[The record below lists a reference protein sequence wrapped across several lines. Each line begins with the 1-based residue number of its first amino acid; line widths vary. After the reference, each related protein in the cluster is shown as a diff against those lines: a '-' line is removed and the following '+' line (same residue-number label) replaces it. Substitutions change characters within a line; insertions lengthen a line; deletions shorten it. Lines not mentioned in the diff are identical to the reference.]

1 MTQLYQPKSSVPKA
15 QTNNLF
21 SGIWIRWRALTLG
34 ERFVCANIILIPIWW
49 VAGVFFMYMPVILLG
64 SVAVYECLQH
74 GKIHLKRP
82 SSLVVTFFVFGIY
95 EVVRLFFFG
104 TKVRGGLENV
114 VLYTVCPACWLWY
127 IQSKK
132 IRIRIEAVA
141 WACTVSVIQMFGFW
155 LLLQFVLPTTIFPQ
169 PNLLALL
176 TGQADA
182 LSILSPLELVAS
194 TNPIINSFYRVN
206 MFFGFPELL
215 SVVAGFMGIVALDI
229 KNRFWSWLLFLASI
243 FLIFLSAT
251 RITWLVFP
259 IVVGLRYVFS
269 NFAKLWVPPTFF
281 AVIAAVSFTT
291 LSIPP
296 ATNLVL
302 DQFTQSAQSIDNMRA
317 SATDARLR
325 VYKQT
330 WKEFQENPLW
340 GYRNVRKP
348 IGEGVPVGSHSVI
361 LGSLLYQKGLVGT
374 VIFSFFWIS
383 LLFWFYKTRSERPLT
398 CFCVWLLYTLVS
410 PTLELVYVMP
420 VSSLLILLCAAMRR
434 PQLRSIKGY

>member
-176 TGQADA
+176 TGSINP
-182 LSILSPLELVAS
+182 LSSL
-194 TNPIINSFYRVN
+194 NPIGGGSHPFGFERVI
-206 MFFGFPELL
+206 MFFGYPEFLAI
-215 SVVAGFMGIVALDI
+215 VAGFMGIVALDI
-229 KNRFWSWLLFLASI
+229 KNRFWSWLLFLACV

-251 RITWLVFP
+251 RIVWLTFP
-259 IVVGLRYVFS
+259 IVVGLRYIFS
-269 NFAKLWVPPTFF
+269 NFGKPWVPPTFF
-281 AVIAAVSFTT
+281 ALIAAVSFTT

-302 DQFTQSAQSIDNMRA
+302 NQFRQSAQAVDNLRA
-317 SATDARLR
+317 GSTDARSD

-330 WKEFQENPLW
+330 WTDLQENPLW
-340 GYRNVRKP
+340 GYRSV
-348 IGEGVPVGSHSVI
+348 GEPAGDRPPPGTHSVI

-374 VIFSFFWIS
+374 VIFIFFWIS
-383 LLFWFYKTRSERPLT
+383 LLFWFYKTRAERPLT